1 MGWQGMPDD
10 IQIYADNRLV
20 WLDVQNN
27 VKRNRRFM
35 VQCIHINIAG
45 SPPRNR
51 CLCYIPINMTLTIA
65 LANFNL
71 SVHPSLI
78 LVFCFRFTFIVYAT
92 ENCIIFSS
100 FH

>member
-10 IQIYADNRLV
+10 IQIYADKRLV
-20 WLDVQNN
+20 WLGVQNN

-35 VQCIHINIAG
+35 VQCIHINIAV